1 MQKALITILGTIG
14 MKKYDG
20 TPKDKAIYNTVDGL
34 SYEHYNTFALLI
46 EKYSQ
51 EYKIIPFFS

>member
-20 TPKDKAIYNTVDGL
+20 TLKNKAIYNTTDGL

-46 EKYSQ
+46 EKYS
-51 EYKIIPFFS
+51 